1 MIVTL
6 IKAYAAEC
14 DQFEDGVYSTEASA
28 LGLAPGYLPIAIP
41 TDIGNGKPFVLEDA
55 NNQVFHYKQPDTFI
69 LLKIF
74 ND

>member
-6 IKAYAAEC
+6 IKVLEAEC
-14 DQFEDGVYSTEASA
+14 DHFEDGVFSTEASA
-28 LGLAPGYLPIAIP
+28 LGLAPGYPPIALP
-41 TDIGNGKPFVLEDA
+41 TDIGNRKPFVLEDA